1 MEMKM
6 AKRITAGLTSAA
18 LALTLGLMPAATAIA
33 AEYGDAN
40 LDGKVSIVDVI
51 MINKSV
57 LGAETLSSEQRTV
70 SDVDGNG
77 DVTAEDSL
85 MILKFL
91 VDLVD
96 DLTPDTTVPTEPTT
110 TAAPETTTEPAT
122 TAATE
127 TDPVEPETTEA
138 PVTTT
143 TAVETTTAEVPE
155 TTEAP
160 ETTTTAEMTT
170 TEAPETTTEAPVTT
184 TEAPET
190 TTTEAPVTTT
200 EAPET
205 TTEAPVTTTEA
216 PVTTTE
222 APETT
227 TEAPVTT
234 TEAPETTTEAPVTTT
249 EAPETTTEAPAT
261 TTEGIVSEY
270 AEVRETGTDANG
282 NAILD
287 VSNATKVEIVV
298 TGGEAN
304 AGANGCF
311 GYMGEEWTNLKWE
324 MVLDEDGTGV
334 AYVEVPEGQT
344 SLQFQLWYYSGASS
358 DDLTF
363 TFTIERDPAT
373 ILVGETEVREL
384 VDGTLNVSGASKVE
398 IYITGGIAGANING
412 GYGYTDPET
421 GWTDPMPTWAGS
433 FNAEGEL
440 TVYLTVPEG
449 VTSFQIHTWYYGLGD
464 ETYDTAALTTVYTV
478 QLVETAE

>member
-110 TAAPETTTEPAT
+110 TAAPETTTAPAT

-170 TEAPETTTEAPVTT
+170 TEAPETTTEAPV
-184 TEAPET
+184 
-190 TTTEAPVTTT
+190 
-200 EAPET
+200 
-205 TTEAPVTTTEA
+205 
-216 PVTTTE
+216 
-222 APETT
+222 
-227 TEAPVTT
+227 
-234 TEAPETTTEAPVTTT
+234 TTTEAPVTTT

-363 TFTIERDPAT
+363 TFTVERDPAT

-398 IYITGGIAGANING
+398 IHITGGIAGANING

>member
-110 TAAPETTTEPAT
+110 TAAPETTTAPAT

-184 TEAPET
+184 TEAP
-190 TTTEAPVTTT
+190 
-200 EAPET
+200 
-205 TTEAPVTTTEA
+205 VTTTEA
-216 PVTTTE
+216 PV
-222 APETT
+222 
-227 TEAPVTT
+227 
-234 TEAPETTTEAPVTTT
+234 TTTEAPVTTT

-363 TFTIERDPAT
+363 TFTVERDPAT

-398 IYITGGIAGANING
+398 IHITGGIAGANING

>member
-1 MEMKM
+1 MKM

-57 LGAETLSSEQRTV
+57 LGAETLSAEQRTV

-110 TAAPETTTEPAT
+110 TAAPETTTAPAT

-143 TAVETTTAEVPE
+143 TAAETTTAEVPE

-170 TEAPETTTEAPVTT
+170 TEAPVTTTEAPVTT
-184 TEAPET
+184 TEAPV

-200 EAPET
+200 EAPVTTTEAPVT

-227 TEAPVTT
+227 TEAPETT
-234 TEAPETTTEAPVTTT
+234 TEAPETTTEAPV
-249 EAPETTTEAPAT
+249 TTTEAPAT

-287 VSNATKVEIVV
+287 VSNGTKVEIVV

-363 TFTIERDPAT
+363 TFTVERDPAT

-398 IYITGGIAGANING
+398 IHITGGIAGANING

>member
-110 TAAPETTTEPAT
+110 TAAPETTTEPTT

-143 TAVETTTAEVPE
+143 TAVETTTTEVPE

-184 TEAPET
+184 TETPE
-190 TTTEAPVTTT
+190 TTT

-205 TTEAPVTTTEA
+205 TTEAPE
-216 PVTTTE
+216 TTTE
-222 APETT
+222 APE
-227 TEAPVTT
+227 
-234 TEAPETTTEAPVTTT
+234 TTT

-363 TFTIERDPAT
+363 TFTVERDPAT

-398 IYITGGIAGANING
+398 IHITGGIAGANING

>member
-57 LGAETLSSEQRTV
+57 LGAETLSAEQRTV

-170 TEAPETTTEAPVTT
+170 TEAPVTTTEAPV
-184 TEAPET
+184 
-190 TTTEAPVTTT
+190 
-200 EAPET
+200 T

-227 TEAPVTT
+227 TEAP
-234 TEAPETTTEAPVTTT
+234 ETTT

-398 IYITGGIAGANING
+398 IHITGGIAGANING

-449 VTSFQIHTWYYGLGD
+449 VTSFQIHTWYYGQGD